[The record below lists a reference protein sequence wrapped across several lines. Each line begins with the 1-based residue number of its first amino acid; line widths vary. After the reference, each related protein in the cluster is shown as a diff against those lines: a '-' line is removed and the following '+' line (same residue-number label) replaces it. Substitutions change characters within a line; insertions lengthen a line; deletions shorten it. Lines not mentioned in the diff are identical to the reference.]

1 MTDWTDR
8 QTELHIHQGAPEATD
23 GGHCAPR
30 LEENTVAHNYDN
42 EQHWTIET
50 YDRKSANTL
59 TRIGATE
66 VKSAHDGRIFDLDA
80 HQLIEFL
87 AEVNGL
93 IIEFRKH
100 KKRQYSEATKEAMRE
115 RLAKARAAI
124 SA

>member
-1 MTDWTDR
+1 MTDWTDKS
-8 QTELHIHQGAPEATD
+8 TEIHLHRGAPEATD

-30 LEENTVAHNYDN
+30 LEENTVAHHYDQ
-42 EQHWTIET
+42 EQHWTVEC
-50 YDRKSANTL
+50 YDKRHANIL
-59 TRIGATE
+59 GKLGALE
-66 VKSAHDGRIFDLDA
+66 VASGHDGRIFDLDA
-80 HQLIEFL
+80 RQLIEFL